1 MLSASLF
8 NLYTEKIFLEIDSTS
23 GVVIGGTNINNNRY
37 TDHTALMTTTA
48 ADLQELTTK
57 INEKG
62 KPSGV
67 EINVKKLRQW

>member
-1 MLSASLF
+1 MF
-8 NLYTEKIFLEIDSTS
+8 REIDSTS

-37 TDHTALMTTTA
+37 ADHTALMMTTA

-67 EINVKKLRQW
+67 EINMKKLRQW